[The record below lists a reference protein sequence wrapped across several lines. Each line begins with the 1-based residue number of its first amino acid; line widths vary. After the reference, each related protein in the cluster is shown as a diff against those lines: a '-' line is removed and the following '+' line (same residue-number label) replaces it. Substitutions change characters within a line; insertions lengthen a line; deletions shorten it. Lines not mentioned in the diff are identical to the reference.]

1 MMCGGCEK
9 AVTAML
15 KKVDGVEQVTATH
28 ADNRVEVEGTAS
40 TDSMLAA
47 IKKTGKTCSLAE

>member
-15 KKVDGVEQVTATH
+15 KKVDGVTDVKAMHES
-28 ADNRVEVEGTAS
+28 NRVEVQGTA
-40 TDSMLAA
+40 DSATMLAA
-47 IKKTGKTCSLAE
+47 IKKTGKACHLLE